1 MECLIRPAKS
11 SDCET
16 LMSFIKEI
24 AALHNLLHE
33 VVISAEDLK
42 ADGFGKE
49 PFFKCL
55 LAEAPPENAGAQGRP
70 VGYALFFMGYSVNHG
85 RMVYLEN
92 LYVVSEFRDKG
103 VGRQLLAKVVEVAL
117 AAGCTSMKF
126 ATMEGNRRAKEFYLR
141 LGAHDT
147 TQSEDWHCME
157 FGKEALQRLVRE
169 L

>member
-55 LAEAPPENAGAQGRP
+55 LAEAPPENAGTQ
-70 VGYALFFMGYSVNHG
+70 
-85 RMVYLEN
+85 
-92 LYVVSEFRDKG
+92 DKG

-157 FGKEALQRLVRE
+157 FGKEALQRLVQE